1 MNTRCYFIG
10 TTLGDNPVP
19 HQFVALAE
27 ELVSRGHRVVIL
39 APHCRTDLENHS
51 GNPAIYT
58 WPSPRPTKL
67 RDALFLQRLIC
78 KYKPSCLIA
87 NFVAVNVMMTVGWAM
102 RVPIRV
108 AWYHTVSEQI
118 AQDSPQPR
126 WKQNLLQLRKGLA
139 YCAAT
144 RLVAN
149 SGASSADAQK
159 VYSLPKFKCAVFHNA
174 IRDPLCELHLPADFV
189 PFETARLVCVG
200 RFFPS
205 KGQDV
210 LLRALAILRKQ
221 VPQIHVEFIGAG
233 PEKSSFEK
241 LARNL
246 GVEGHCTFSSQ
257 LPHDEVLKKMAGAV
271 CTVVPSR
278 HEAFGLVNI
287 ESMAMGTPVVASAVG
302 GIVEIVRD
310 GKDGFLVPPNDPE
323 KLAERLLAL
332 VSNPRLRSEL
342 GCNAR
347 QRFLSHFE
355 LRSAISEQADWFESI
370 ANVSFVRRRS
380 AVSGTAQAVSQQL

>member
-1 MNTRCYFIG
+1 
-10 TTLGDNPVP
+10 
-19 HQFVALAE
+19 
-27 ELVSRGHRVVIL
+27 
-39 APHCRTDLENHS
+39 
-51 GNPAIYT
+51 
-58 WPSPRPTKL
+58 
-67 RDALFLQRLIC
+67 
-78 KYKPSCLIA
+78 
-87 NFVAVNVMMTVGWAM
+87 M

-118 AQDSPQPR
+118 AQDSPQPK
-126 WKQNLLQLRKGLA
+126 WKQGLLQLRKGLA
-139 YCAAT
+139 YGAAT

-149 SGASSADAQK
+149 SGASAADAQK

-174 IRDPLCELHLPADFV
+174 IRDPLFELRLPADFV
-189 PFETARLVCVG
+189 RVETARLVCVG

-210 LLRALAILRKQ
+210 LLRALAILKKQ
-221 VPQIHVEFIGAG
+221 IPPVHVEFIGTG
-233 PEKSSFEK
+233 PRRKSLEERAQK
-241 LARNL
+241 L
-246 GVEGHCTFSSQ
+246 GVEGNCTFLDQ
-257 LPHDEVLKKMAGAV
+257 LPHDEVLRKMAGAV

-302 GIVEIVRD
+302 GIVEIIRD
-310 GKDGFLVPPNDPE
+310 GKDGFLVPPNEPE
-323 KLAERLLAL
+323 KLAEKLLAL

-355 LRSAISEQADWFESI
+355 LRGAISEQADWFESI
-370 ANVSFVRRRS
+370 ADVSFVRRRNP
-380 AVSGTAQAVSQQL
+380 ASGTAHAISQRA